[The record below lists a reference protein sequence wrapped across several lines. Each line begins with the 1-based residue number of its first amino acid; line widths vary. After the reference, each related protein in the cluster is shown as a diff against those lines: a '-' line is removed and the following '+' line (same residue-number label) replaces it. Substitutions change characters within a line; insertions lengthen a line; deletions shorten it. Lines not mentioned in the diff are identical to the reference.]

1 MTDRKELCAKLR
13 KAGFTEVVGEFSG
26 YGDEGWTYVNTEIE
40 DESLRDDVGHIF
52 DEAVESVL
60 PGFGNNEG
68 GSGEITWNL
77 ETDKIKIEG
86 GYYESIRHTE
96 EFDV

>member
-13 KAGFTEVVGEFSG
+13 EAGFTEIKGEFSG
-26 YGDEGWTYVNTEIE
+26 YGDEGWMTIE
-40 DESLRDDVGHIF
+40 TTLPEDLDSDVDQILST
-52 DEAVESVL
+52 AVESVL
-60 PGFGNNEG
+60 PGFENNEG

-86 GYYESIRHTE
+86 GYFERIRDTE